1 MRNKNPLN
9 CFIWC
14 RTIDG
19 WLISFL
25 FFHFQLI
32 PSMFCKCW
40 SCQRTW
46 RGCPWRLVSAPA
58 GETQRRQTWP
68 TGSKRSSSVLPPNSS
83 SLVMGYFFS
92 YKTLYRVVF
101 QCNIKKETL
110 QFSKE
115 TSRNHSNVSQ
125 LVSAKPWEI
134 WTNCTYC
141 SSWADSFHWQ

>member
-1 MRNKNPLN
+1 MEVRQVNITLLKERKLASVYEKQKNPLN

-14 RTIDG
+14 RTTDR

-32 PSMFCKCW
+32 PLMFCKCW

-101 QCNIKKETL
+101 QCNLKKET
-110 QFSKE
+110 
-115 TSRNHSNVSQ
+115 
-125 LVSAKPWEI
+125 PWEV
-134 WTNCTYC
+134 WTNSTYC
-141 SSWADSFHWQ
+141 SSWADVFHWQ